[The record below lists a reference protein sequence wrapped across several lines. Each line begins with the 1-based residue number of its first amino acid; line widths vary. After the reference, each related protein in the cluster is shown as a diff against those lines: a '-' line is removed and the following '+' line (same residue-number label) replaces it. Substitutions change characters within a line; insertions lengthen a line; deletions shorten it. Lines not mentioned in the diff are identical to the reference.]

1 MKYLIVWVWA
11 HKLKAQSQP
20 LIVYYE
26 GGGVAPFILTE
37 SPALLDFLAREGEE
51 YGSEERINYFPSGQV
66 LCHEPQRRSS
76 MADHNDLLHVHRE
89 IQQLKETVV
98 ALREKLEMQAYEKD
112 HLVQEAVATQQN
124 EIQQLRHMVMA
135 LRGELESELYEK
147 DRVVQEVVST
157 SLDEIQ
163 QLKHTISALRQE
175 LESQAFQYQEQ
186 LQEFTRSSRDEIGQL
201 QATIISLRQELE
213 KCQSGLIGHLHA

>member
-1 MKYLIVWVWA
+1 
-11 HKLKAQSQP
+11 
-20 LIVYYE
+20 
-26 GGGVAPFILTE
+26 
-37 SPALLDFLAREGEE
+37 
-51 YGSEERINYFPSGQV
+51 
-66 LCHEPQRRSS
+66 
-76 MADHNDLLHVHRE
+76 
-89 IQQLKETVV
+89 
-98 ALREKLEMQAYEKD
+98 
-112 HLVQEAVATQQN
+112 
-124 EIQQLRHMVMA
+124 MVMA